1 MHSASVVAIATF
13 GLVDSRPFMDP
24 VFINEISTH
33 ARPPNPLAPRSED
46 APAFV
51 EVGEAGIAVD
61 HVMRRQFAVQRSW

>member
-1 MHSASVVAIATF
+1 MLIHTPIKSGLSWSMRGRAWFSVGGV
-13 GLVDSRPFMDP
+13 GLG
-24 VFINEISTH
+24 
-33 ARPPNPLAPRSED
+33 D